1 MHFISIWKKMDYW
14 RDKMV
19 SNQKYKPFNVGD
31 IFFITNGKGIT
42 RQEIK
47 DHPGELAA
55 IQSAATNNGI
65 MGFID
70 EDYCRERN
78 YSFTLEPCLTV
89 ARTGSSGYVTF
100 QEQGCCV
107 GDSAKLLL
115 LKGKKKTK
123 NIYLYLRTILMANK
137 YRYTFARK
145 VTEENYL
152 NDIIELPINEDDEID
167 YEYMENYIMQI
178 NGDVASIPD
187 YFLQEGYEKA
197 CWYLDTIDQDDFEKE
212 YAGKICDDEIVLDT
226 DKWIEFHLYDIFEI
240 HVGNKFDRSKMSM
253 GAPTVNFVG
262 RSSENNG
269 VTAFVDEIEGTE
281 PYKEG
286 NLTVALGGEYLG
298 SCFIQDYPFYTSQ
311 NVNVLIPKEDIDIFT
326 KMFIAHLVRYESANN
341 YKAFARELNA
351 HIKTDFVIKLPATVF
366 GKPDY
371 EFMSKYIKS
380 LSFSKKLVQQDNNF
394 CN

>member
-1 MHFISIWKKMDYW
+1 
-14 RDKMV
+14 MV

-100 QEQGCCV
+100 QEHGCCV

>member
-1 MHFISIWKKMDYW
+1 MDYW

-100 QEQGCCV
+100 QEHGCCV

-240 HVGNKFDRSKMSM
+240 HVGNKFDRIKMSM
-253 GAPTVNFVG
+253 GAPTVNLVG

-394 CN
+394 CD

>member
-1 MHFISIWKKMDYW
+1 MDYW

-100 QEQGCCV
+100 QEHGCCV

-226 DKWIEFHLYDIFEI
+226 DKWIEFHLYDIFEM

-394 CN
+394 CD

>member
-1 MHFISIWKKMDYW
+1 
-14 RDKMV
+14 MV

-100 QEQGCCV
+100 QEHGCCV

-371 EFMSKYIKS
+371 EFMSKYIRS

-394 CN
+394 CD

>member
-1 MHFISIWKKMDYW
+1 
-14 RDKMV
+14 
-19 SNQKYKPFNVGD
+19 
-31 IFFITNGKGIT
+31 
-42 RQEIK
+42 
-47 DHPGELAA
+47 
-55 IQSAATNNGI
+55 
-65 MGFID
+65 
-70 EDYCRERN
+70 
-78 YSFTLEPCLTV
+78 
-89 ARTGSSGYVTF
+89 
-100 QEQGCCV
+100 
-107 GDSAKLLL
+107 
-115 LKGKKKTK
+115 
-123 NIYLYLRTILMANK
+123 
-137 YRYTFARK
+137 
-145 VTEENYL
+145 
-152 NDIIELPINEDDEID
+152 
-167 YEYMENYIMQI
+167 
-178 NGDVASIPD
+178 
-187 YFLQEGYEKA
+187 
-197 CWYLDTIDQDDFEKE
+197 
-212 YAGKICDDEIVLDT
+212 
-226 DKWIEFHLYDIFEI
+226 
-240 HVGNKFDRSKMSM
+240 MSM

-371 EFMSKYIKS
+371 AFMSKYIKS

-394 CN
+394 CD

>member
-1 MHFISIWKKMDYW
+1 MDYW

-100 QEQGCCV
+100 QEHGCCV

-269 VTAFVDEIEGTE
+269 VTAFVDGIEGTE

-394 CN
+394 CD

>member
-1 MHFISIWKKMDYW
+1 MDYW

-100 QEQGCCV
+100 QEHGCCV

-240 HVGNKFDRSKMSM
+240 HVVNKFDRSKMSM

-394 CN
+394 CD

>member
-1 MHFISIWKKMDYW
+1 
-14 RDKMV
+14 MV

-100 QEQGCCV
+100 QEHGCCV

-326 KMFIAHLVRYESANN
+326 KIFIAHLVRYESANN

-394 CN
+394 CD

>member
-1 MHFISIWKKMDYW
+1 
-14 RDKMV
+14 MV

-100 QEQGCCV
+100 QEHGCCV

-286 NLTVALGGEYLG
+286 NLTVALRGEYLG

-394 CN
+394 CD

>member
-1 MHFISIWKKMDYW
+1 MDYW

>member
-1 MHFISIWKKMDYW
+1 
-14 RDKMV
+14 
-19 SNQKYKPFNVGD
+19 
-31 IFFITNGKGIT
+31 
-42 RQEIK
+42 
-47 DHPGELAA
+47 
-55 IQSAATNNGI
+55 
-65 MGFID
+65 
-70 EDYCRERN
+70 
-78 YSFTLEPCLTV
+78 
-89 ARTGSSGYVTF
+89 
-100 QEQGCCV
+100 
-107 GDSAKLLL
+107 
-115 LKGKKKTK
+115 
-123 NIYLYLRTILMANK
+123 MANK

>member
-1 MHFISIWKKMDYW
+1 
-14 RDKMV
+14 MV

-100 QEQGCCV
+100 QEHGCCV

-394 CN
+394 CD

>member
-1 MHFISIWKKMDYW
+1 MDYW

-286 NLTVALGGEYLG
+286 NLTVVLGGEYLG

>member
-1 MHFISIWKKMDYW
+1 MDYW

-100 QEQGCCV
+100 QEHGCCV

-197 CWYLDTIDQDDFEKE
+197 CWYLDTIEQDDFEKE

-394 CN
+394 CD

>member
-1 MHFISIWKKMDYW
+1 MDYW

-137 YRYTFARK
+137 YRYTFARR

>member
-1 MHFISIWKKMDYW
+1 MDYW

-326 KMFIAHLVRYESANN
+326 KMFIAHLVRYESANY

>member
-1 MHFISIWKKMDYW
+1 MDYW

-19 SNQKYKPFNVGD
+19 SNKKYKPFNVGD

>member
-1 MHFISIWKKMDYW
+1 MDYW

-100 QEQGCCV
+100 QEHGCCV

-145 VTEENYL
+145 VTEENYV

-351 HIKTDFVIKLPATVF
+351 HIKTDFVIQLPATVF

-394 CN
+394 CD

>member
-1 MHFISIWKKMDYW
+1 MDYW

-100 QEQGCCV
+100 QEHGCCV

-187 YFLQEGYEKA
+187 YLSQEVYEKA

-394 CN
+394 CD

>member
-1 MHFISIWKKMDYW
+1 MDYW

-100 QEQGCCV
+100 QEHGCCV

-351 HIKTDFVIKLPATVF
+351 HIKTDFVIKLSATVF

-394 CN
+394 CD